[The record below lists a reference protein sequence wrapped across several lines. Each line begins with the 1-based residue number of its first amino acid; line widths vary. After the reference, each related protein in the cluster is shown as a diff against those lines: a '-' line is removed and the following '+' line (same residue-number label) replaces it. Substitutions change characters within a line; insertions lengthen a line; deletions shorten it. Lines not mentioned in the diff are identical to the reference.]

1 MRDIVLVT
9 CGTSLLGGMKR
20 DKVEPEGFSRW
31 FKSHD
36 ASYGNF
42 GAEMNS
48 LWAMGKEYP
57 EEMEPREAVLY
68 LSDTED
74 GKKVGGCLA
83 QMIPELLGL
92 SVQSRVISGLD
103 MDRPEVFRREGLC
116 NLVGAMAKD
125 LRNYGES
132 RSLICSTGGF
142 KAMVGI
148 AQTFANAVS
157 VPAYYRFENA
167 RSGMMMP
174 PLPVGFDLALWLRLY
189 EGLSLMVEEDTL
201 EEKSLKPFMQSLLP
215 EDRMRFQVML
225 ERDGSLCALTFLGK
239 LFYET
244 GNFNFSD
251 RSESLLPPAVEEGT
265 KDDVSLDSGVQN
277 SGKEAPANAFEKK
290 NGIGR
295 KLYGLPYVGKVWIH
309 YFNIAGGRGLARCH
323 IKEAINNILE
333 VEWCDGKSLIKYKL
347 EISKA
352 QSLEQLQAAVADINE
367 HLKTGKF

>member
-31 FKSHD
+31 FKSYD

-57 EEMEPREAVLY
+57 EEVEPREAVLY

-74 GKKVGGCLA
+74 GKKVGGYLT

-174 PLPVGFDLALWLRLY
+174 PLPVGFDLSLWLRLY
-189 EGLSLMVEEDTL
+189 EGFSFLAEEEKTA
-201 EEKSLKPFMQSLLP
+201 EEKSLRPFLQSLSP
-215 EDRMRFQVML
+215 EDKARFEVML
-225 ERDGSLCALTFLGK
+225 ERVDGLCSLTFLGK

-244 GNFNFSD
+244 GSFSFLD
-251 RSESLLPPAVEEGT
+251 RSESLLPRAVEDKSGNLG
-265 KDDVSLDSGVQN
+265 LDMEVQ
-277 SGKEAPANAFEKK
+277 SSDKEAHANAFEKRYGVGK
-290 NGIGR
+290 
-295 KLYGLPYVGKVWIH
+295 KLLGLPYVGKVWIH
-309 YFNIAGGRGLARCH
+309 YFNLECGRGLSRCH
-323 IKEAINNILE
+323 IKEVPNNILE
-333 VEWCDGKSLIKYKL
+333 VEHGNGKSLIKYKL